1 MIGKISCWI
10 WASISLQN
18 WDSNVETTFFSKNF
32 LYHQTKCELRAFV
45 WSIGNNMWPFF
56 SLEIEEDEYSNF
68 YYNLLDEDIEE
79 DFDEDSYLERL
90 KRYWQ

>member
-1 MIGKISCWI
+1 
-10 WASISLQN
+10 
-18 WDSNVETTFFSKNF
+18 
-32 LYHQTKCELRAFV
+32 
-45 WSIGNNMWPFF
+45 MWPFF

>member
-1 MIGKISCWI
+1 MLKP
-10 WASISLQN
+10 L
-18 WDSNVETTFFSKNF
+18 FFLKFFYTIN
-32 LYHQTKCELRAFV
+32 KVWAFV